1 MVPAVDRNSPQP
13 YYLQIAA
20 VLRARV
26 ASGEYAPGHP
36 MPSEQ
41 EMTAEFGV
49 TRATVRN
56 ALRQL
61 RDARI
66 IRTERGKG
74 SVVEPQQVEQSLL
87 RFYSFGRDLPQRGY
101 DLRTHML
108 SLEEMELGPSDA
120 SLLGR
125 RDCTAYT
132 LERLRYLGE
141 RPFIFETISLP
152 VDVVPGL
159 ALLAAAD
166 LERRRRGEGKTPADG
181 SKLAPREFEASI
193 YDLLENR
200 YGVHVE
206 RAQESLSPRRA
217 GVRAAELLDIREDE
231 PVFVTERITRAVGR
245 ERPVELRRSV
255 IRGDMITLSTELSL

>member
-1 MVPAVDRNSPQP
+1 MQYAYGMTDVATIPAIDRNSPQP

-101 DLRTHML
+101 DLRTQIL

-120 SLLGR
+120 ALLGR
-125 RDCTAYT
+125 QICAAYT

-141 RPFIFETISLP
+141 RPFIFETILLP
-152 VDVVPGL
+152 VEVAPGL
-159 ALLAAAD
+159 ALPAPGE
-166 LERRRRGEGKTPADG
+166 LE
-181 SKLAPREFEASI
+181 SSI

-217 GVRAAELLDIREDE
+217 GVRAAELLDIREDD

-255 IRGDMITLSTELSL
+255 IRGDMITLTTELSL